1 MSRTAVLDQ
10 LARLILAVDRPHPVR
25 VAVDGVSAAGKTTL
39 ANELS
44 GVLGRSGRPT
54 IRAEIDHFKRSLAA
68 RTRYPHD
75 SAEDYYFE
83 MYDYPAI
90 RAHLLEPLGPGGSRR
105 YRTALLDYAASSP
118 LDSPEETAPDDAI
131 LVADGGFLLRPELD
145 GMWDYRIFVHIDFDL
160 VLARGAAR
168 DRAWMPSLEA
178 ARERYRKRYIPG
190 EKLYLRRVRPHERA
204 GAVVDNTDFAAPR
217 LTVRPSMGSAEGD
230 GA

>member
-1 MSRTAVLDQ
+1 VSRAGVLDQ
-10 LARLILAVDRPHPVR
+10 LARLVLKVERPHPVR

-44 GVLGRSGRPT
+44 GVLEGSGRPV
-54 IRAEIDHFKRSLAA
+54 IRAEIDHFKRSLAT

-105 YRTALLDYAASSP
+105 YRAALLDYAARSP
-118 LDSPEETAPDDAI
+118 IDSPEETVTEDAI
-131 LVADGGFLLRPELD
+131 LVADGGFLLRPELA
-145 GMWDYRIFVHIDFDL
+145 GLWDFTVFVHIDFDL
-160 VLARGAAR
+160 VLERGAAR
-168 DRAWMPSLEA
+168 DQAWMPSLEA
-178 ARERYRKRYIPG
+178 ARERYRRRYIAG

-204 GAVVDNTDFAAPR
+204 DVVVDNTDFAHPR
-217 LTVRPSMGSAEGD
+217 LTVRHVGDHLSA
-230 GA
+230 